1 VGGFGYGRLP
11 LLARRGGCA
20 EGADAWLF
28 EFHKMYEL
36 FRSGPKPLIRA
47 IDREAARNN
56 NRFLATVLGI
66 VKSDTFQMN
75 SK

>member
-1 VGGFGYGRLP
+1 
-11 LLARRGGCA
+11 
-20 EGADAWLF
+20 
-28 EFHKMYEL
+28 MYEL

-56 NRFLATVLGI
+56 NRFSAIVLGI

>member
-1 VGGFGYGRLP
+1 
-11 LLARRGGCA
+11 
-20 EGADAWLF
+20 
-28 EFHKMYEL
+28 M
-36 FRSGPKPLIRA
+36 PLIRA

-56 NRFLATVLGI
+56 NRFSAIVLGI